1 MIIGI
6 VTYLLLATGVALLGK
21 DRNIGMVHTFLIG
34 IFLTPVTGL
43 FAVLHSQKLILY
55 HIVQHECPECGYSFD
70 KNHDACPICL
80 KDGKYVPLHPNV
92 VPTT

>member
-6 VTYLLLATGVALLGK
+6 VTYIFLSLGVALLAR
-21 DRNIGMVHTFLIG
+21 DRNLGMIPAFLISL
-34 IFLTPVTGL
+34 FLTPITGL
-43 FAVLHSQKLILY
+43 FAVIHSPKLILY

-80 KDGKYVPLHPNV
+80 KDGKYVPLHPNI